1 MLPFALGA
9 VVGAIAVTAIAESR
23 VGKAFSKKGAKIID
37 TLEDRVSG
45 LAKTVVEDHDLC
57 EKLKSGYETVSSK
70 VNELAEYCQTKG
82 KDFANAVK
90 EKVAEQTTE
99 TKPAKKNRGRPA
111 GAKNKVKKDPEIASM
126 VKKLKEVKDRE
137 DKALSK
143 QVPAKPK
150 PKKRAFVLT
159 EDERKARKAKRARLY
174 YAKNREKILEQNRAR
189 QAGKA
194 KKTYPSRQKRIDKIK
209 NIEIK

>member
-9 VVGAIAVTAIAESR
+9 VVGAVAVTAIAESR
-23 VGKAFSKKGAKIID
+23 IGKAFSKKGAKIID

-90 EKVAEQTTE
+90 EKVAEQE
-99 TKPAKKNRGRPA
+99 AKPAKKKIGRPA
-111 GAKNKVKKDPEIASM
+111 GAKNKEKDPEIASM
-126 VKKLKEVKDRE
+126 VKKLKEAK
-137 DKALSK
+137 SK
-143 QVPAKPK
+143 EGEAKPAK
-150 PKKRAFVLT
+150 KKRAFVLT
-159 EDERKARKAKRARLY
+159 PEEKRARKAKQARLY

>member
-9 VVGAIAVTAIAESR
+9 VVGAIAVTAIAESKL
-23 VGKAFSKKGAKIID
+23 GKKVSKEGAKLID
-37 TLEDRVSG
+37 NLDDRISR
-45 LAKTVVEDHDLC
+45 LAKQVNEDNELV
-57 EKLKSGYETVSSK
+57 EKLKGGYDAISSK
-70 VNELAEYCQTKG
+70 VNELAEYCQEKG

-90 EKVAEQTTE
+90 EKVTEAEA
-99 TKPAKKNRGRPA
+99 KPAKKKIGRPA
-111 GAKNKVKKDPEIASM
+111 GAKNKVQKDPEIASM

-159 EDERKARKAKRARLY
+159 EEEQKARKAKRARLY

-194 KKTYPSRQKRIDKIK
+194 KQRRHTLHAKK
-209 NIEIK
+209 E

>member
-9 VVGAIAVTAIAESR
+9 VVGAVAVTAIAESR
-23 VGKAFSKKGAKIID
+23 IGKAFSKKGAKIID

-45 LAKTVVEDHDLC
+45 LAKTVIEDHDLC

-70 VNELAEYCQTKG
+70 VNELSKYCQEKG

-90 EKVAEQTTE
+90 EKVAEQTAE
-99 TKPAKKNRGRPA
+99 AKPAKKKIGRPA
-111 GAKNKVKKDPEIASM
+111 GAKNKEKDPEIASM
-126 VKKLKEVKDRE
+126 VKKLKEAKE
-137 DKALSK
+137 ETAK
-143 QVPAKPK
+143 PAK
-150 PKKRAFVLT
+150 KKRAFVLT

-194 KKTYPSRQKRIDKIK
+194 NKTYPSRQKRIDKIK

>member
-9 VVGAIAVTAIAESR
+9 VVGAIAVTAIAESKL
-23 VGKAFSKKGAKIID
+23 GKKVSKEGAKLID
-37 TLEDRVSG
+37 NLDDRISR
-45 LAKTVVEDHDLC
+45 LAKQVNEDNELV
-57 EKLKSGYETVSSK
+57 EKLKGGYDAISSK
-70 VNELAEYCQTKG
+70 VNELAEYCQEKG

-90 EKVAEQTTE
+90 EKVAEQTAE

-111 GAKNKVKKDPEIASM
+111 GAKNKIQKDPEIASM
-126 VKKLKEVKDRE
+126 VKKLKEAKGKE
-137 DKALSK
+137 GE
-143 QVPAKPK
+143 AKPK

>member
-1 MLPFALGA
+1 MLPFAIGA

-90 EKVAEQTTE
+90 EKVSEAE
-99 TKPAKKNRGRPA
+99 TKPVKKKIGRPA
-111 GAKNKVKKDPEIASM
+111 GAKNKEKDPEIASM
-126 VKKLKEVKDRE
+126 VKKLKEAK
-137 DKALSK
+137 SK
-143 QVPAKPK
+143 EGEAKPK

-159 EDERKARKAKRARLY
+159 EEEQKARKAKRARLY
-174 YAKNREKILEQNRAR
+174 YAKNREKILERNRER

>member
-1 MLPFALGA
+1 MLPFAIGA
-9 VVGAIAVTAIAESR
+9 VVGAIAVTAIAESKL
-23 VGKAFSKKGAKIID
+23 GKKVSKEGAKLID
-37 TLEDRVSG
+37 NLDDRISR
-45 LAKTVVEDHDLC
+45 LAKQVNEDNELV
-57 EKLKSGYETVSSK
+57 EKLKGGYDAISSK

-90 EKVAEQTTE
+90 EKVAEAE
-99 TKPAKKNRGRPA
+99 VKPAKKKIGRPA
-111 GAKNKVKKDPEIASM
+111 GAKNKEKDPEIASM
-126 VKKLKEVKDRE
+126 VKKLKEAKGKE
-137 DKALSK
+137 GEAK
-143 QVPAKPK
+143 PAK
-150 PKKRAFVLT
+150 KKRAFVLT

>member
-9 VVGAIAVTAIAESR
+9 VVGAIAVTAIAESKL
-23 VGKAFSKKGAKIID
+23 GKKVSKEGAKLID
-37 TLEDRVSG
+37 NLDDRISR
-45 LAKTVVEDHDLC
+45 LAKQVNEDNELV
-57 EKLKSGYETVSSK
+57 EKLKGGYEAISSK
-70 VNELAEYCQTKG
+70 VNELAEYCQEKG

-90 EKVAEQTTE
+90 EKVSEQTA
-99 TKPAKKNRGRPA
+99 KPAK
-111 GAKNKVKKDPEIASM
+111 
-126 VKKLKEVKDRE
+126 
-137 DKALSK
+137 
-143 QVPAKPK
+143 
-150 PKKRAFVLT
+150 KKRAFVLT
-159 EDERKARKAKRARLY
+159 EEEQKARKAKRARLY

>member
-9 VVGAIAVTAIAESR
+9 VVGAIAVTAIAESKL
-23 VGKAFSKKGAKIID
+23 GKKVSKEGAKLID
-37 TLEDRVSG
+37 NLDDRISR
-45 LAKTVVEDHDLC
+45 LAKQVNEDNELV
-57 EKLKSGYETVSSK
+57 EKLKGGYETISSK

-90 EKVAEQTTE
+90 EKVAEQE
-99 TKPAKKNRGRPA
+99 AKPAKKKIGRPA
-111 GAKNKVKKDPEIASM
+111 GAKNKEKDPEIASM
-126 VKKLKEVKDRE
+126 VKKLKEAK
-137 DKALSK
+137 SK
-143 QVPAKPK
+143 EGEAKPAK
-150 PKKRAFVLT
+150 KKRAFVLT

>member
-9 VVGAIAVTAIAESR
+9 VVGAIAVTAIAESKL
-23 VGKAFSKKGAKIID
+23 GKKVSKEGAKLID
-37 TLEDRVSG
+37 NLDDRISR
-45 LAKTVVEDHDLC
+45 LAKQVNEDNELV
-57 EKLKSGYETVSSK
+57 EKLKGGYDAISSK

-111 GAKNKVKKDPEIASM
+111 GAKNKEKDPEIASM
-126 VKKLKEVKDRE
+126 VKKLKEAKGKE
-137 DKALSK
+137 GEAK
-143 QVPAKPK
+143 PAKPK
-150 PKKRAFVLT
+150 KKRAFVLT
-159 EDERKARKAKRARLY
+159 EEEQKARKAKRARLY
-174 YAKNREKILEQNRAR
+174 YAKNREKILERNRER

>member
-9 VVGAIAVTAIAESR
+9 VVGAVAVTAIAESR
-23 VGKAFSKKGAKIID
+23 IGKAFSKKGAKIID

-57 EKLKSGYETVSSK
+57 EKLKSGYDAISSK

-90 EKVAEQTTE
+90 EKVAEQTAE
-99 TKPAKKNRGRPA
+99 TKPAKKKIGRPA
-111 GAKNKVKKDPEIASM
+111 GAKNKEKDPEIASM
-126 VKKLKEVKDRE
+126 VKKLKEAK
-137 DKALSK
+137 SK
-143 QVPAKPK
+143 EGEAISAKPAK
-150 PKKRAFVLT
+150 KKRAFVLT

>member
-9 VVGAIAVTAIAESR
+9 VVGAIAVTAIAESKL
-23 VGKAFSKKGAKIID
+23 GKKVSKEGAKLID
-37 TLEDRVSG
+37 NLDDRISRLARQVNEDNELV
-45 LAKTVVEDHDLC
+45 
-57 EKLKSGYETVSSK
+57 EKLKGGYDAISSK
-70 VNELAEYCQTKG
+70 VNELTKYCQEKG

-90 EKVAEQTTE
+90 EKVAEQE
-99 TKPAKKNRGRPA
+99 AKPAKKKIGRPA
-111 GAKNKVKKDPEIASM
+111 GAKNKEKDPEIASM
-126 VKKLKEVKDRE
+126 VKKLKEAKGKE
-137 DKALSK
+137 GE
-143 QVPAKPK
+143 AKPK

-159 EDERKARKAKRARLY
+159 PEEKRARKAKQARLY
-174 YAKNREKILEQNRAR
+174 YAKNREKILAQNKER

>member
-9 VVGAIAVTAIAESR
+9 VVGAIAVTAIAESKL
-23 VGKAFSKKGAKIID
+23 GKKVSKEGAKLID
-37 TLEDRVSG
+37 NLDDRISRLARQVNEDNELV
-45 LAKTVVEDHDLC
+45 
-57 EKLKSGYETVSSK
+57 EKLKGGYDAISSK

-90 EKVAEQTTE
+90 EKVAEQTAE
-99 TKPAKKNRGRPA
+99 AKPAKKKIGRPA
-111 GAKNKVKKDPEIASM
+111 GAKNKEKDPEIASM
-126 VKKLKEVKDRE
+126 VKKLKEAKTKE
-137 DKALSK
+137 GE
-143 QVPAKPK
+143 AKPAK

-159 EDERKARKAKRARLY
+159 PEEQRARKAKRARLY

>member
-1 MLPFALGA
+1 MLPFAIGA

-45 LAKTVVEDHDLC
+45 LAKTVIEDHDLC

-70 VNELAEYCQTKG
+70 VNELTKYCQEKG

-90 EKVAEQTTE
+90 EKVAETE
-99 TKPAKKNRGRPA
+99 TKPAKKKIGRPA
-111 GAKNKVKKDPEIASM
+111 GAKNKEKDPEIASM
-126 VKKLKEVKDRE
+126 VKKLKEAKGKE
-137 DKALSK
+137 GEAK
-143 QVPAKPK
+143 PAK
-150 PKKRAFVLT
+150 KKRAFVLT
-159 EDERKARKAKRARLY
+159 EEEQKARKAKRARLY
-174 YAKNREKILEQNRAR
+174 YAKNRDKILERNRAR

>member
-23 VGKAFSKKGAKIID
+23 IGKAFSKKGAKIID

-70 VNELAEYCQTKG
+70 VNELAEYCQEKG

-90 EKVAEQTTE
+90 EKVSDQTAE
-99 TKPAKKNRGRPA
+99 TKPAKRKVGRPA
-111 GAKNKVKKDPEIASM
+111 GAKNKVKEEDPEIASM
-126 VKKLKEVKDRE
+126 VKKLKEAK
-137 DKALSK
+137 SK
-143 QVPAKPK
+143 EGEAKPK

-159 EDERKARKAKRARLY
+159 EEEQKARKAKRARLY

>member
-9 VVGAIAVTAIAESR
+9 VVGAIAVTAIAESKL
-23 VGKAFSKKGAKIID
+23 GKKVSKEGAKLID
-37 TLEDRVSG
+37 NLDDRISR
-45 LAKTVVEDHDLC
+45 LAKQVNEDNELV
-57 EKLKSGYETVSSK
+57 EKLKGGYDAISSK

-90 EKVAEQTTE
+90 EKVAEAE
-99 TKPAKKNRGRPA
+99 AKPAKKKIGRPA
-111 GAKNKVKKDPEIASM
+111 GAKNKEKDPEIASM
-126 VKKLKEVKDRE
+126 VKKLKEAKGKE
-137 DKALSK
+137 GEAK
-143 QVPAKPK
+143 PAK
-150 PKKRAFVLT
+150 KKRAFVLT
-159 EDERKARKAKRARLY
+159 EEEQKARKAKRARLY

>member
-9 VVGAIAVTAIAESR
+9 VVGAIAVTAIAESKL
-23 VGKAFSKKGAKIID
+23 GKKVSKEGAKLID
-37 TLEDRVSG
+37 NLDDRISR
-45 LAKTVVEDHDLC
+45 LAKQVNEDNELV
-57 EKLKSGYETVSSK
+57 EKLKGGYDAISSK

-90 EKVAEQTTE
+90 EKVAEQE
-99 TKPAKKNRGRPA
+99 AKPAKKKIGRPA
-111 GAKNKVKKDPEIASM
+111 GAKNKEKDPEIASM
-126 VKKLKEVKDRE
+126 VKKLKEAKGKE
-137 DKALSK
+137 GEAK
-143 QVPAKPK
+143 PAK
-150 PKKRAFVLT
+150 KKRAFVLT
-159 EDERKARKAKRARLY
+159 EEEQKARKAKRARLY

>member
-9 VVGAIAVTAIAESR
+9 VVGAIAVTAIAESKL
-23 VGKAFSKKGAKIID
+23 GKKVSKEGAKLID
-37 TLEDRVSG
+37 NLDDRISR
-45 LAKTVVEDHDLC
+45 LAKQVNEDNELV
-57 EKLKSGYETVSSK
+57 EKLKGGYDAISSK

-90 EKVAEQTTE
+90 EKVAEQTAE
-99 TKPAKKNRGRPA
+99 TKPAKKKIGRPA
-111 GAKNKVKKDPEIASM
+111 GAKNKEKDPEIASM
-126 VKKLKEVKDRE
+126 VKKLKEAK
-137 DKALSK
+137 SK
-143 QVPAKPK
+143 EGEASPAKSAK
-150 PKKRAFVLT
+150 KKRAFVLT
-159 EDERKARKAKRARLY
+159 PEEKRARKAKQARLY
-174 YAKNREKILEQNRAR
+174 YAKNREKILAQNKER

>member
-23 VGKAFSKKGAKIID
+23 IGKAFSKKGAKIID

-90 EKVAEQTTE
+90 EKVAEQTAE
-99 TKPAKKNRGRPA
+99 AKPAK
-111 GAKNKVKKDPEIASM
+111 
-126 VKKLKEVKDRE
+126 
-137 DKALSK
+137 
-143 QVPAKPK
+143 
-150 PKKRAFVLT
+150 KKRAFVLT

>member
-9 VVGAIAVTAIAESR
+9 VVGAIAVTAIAESKL
-23 VGKAFSKKGAKIID
+23 GKKVSKEGAKLID
-37 TLEDRVSG
+37 NLDDRISR
-45 LAKTVVEDHDLC
+45 LAKQVNEDNELV
-57 EKLKSGYETVSSK
+57 EKLKGGYDAISSK
-70 VNELAEYCQTKG
+70 VNELAEYCQEKG

-99 TKPAKKNRGRPA
+99 AKPAKKKIGRPA
-111 GAKNKVKKDPEIASM
+111 GAKNKEKDPEIASM
-126 VKKLKEVKDRE
+126 VKKLKEAK
-137 DKALSK
+137 SK
-143 QVPAKPK
+143 EGEAKPAKPK

-159 EDERKARKAKRARLY
+159 PEEKRARKAKQARNY
-174 YAKNREKILEQNRAR
+174 YAKNREKILAQNKAR
-189 QAGKA
+189 QAGKT

>member
-9 VVGAIAVTAIAESR
+9 VVGAVAVTAIAESR
-23 VGKAFSKKGAKIID
+23 IGKAFSKKGAKIID

-70 VNELAEYCQTKG
+70 INELAEYCQEKG

-90 EKVAEQTTE
+90 EKVSDQTAE
-99 TKPAKKNRGRPA
+99 TKPAKRKVGRPA
-111 GAKNKVKKDPEIASM
+111 GAKNKVKEEDPEIASM
-126 VKKLKEVKDRE
+126 VKKLKEAK
-137 DKALSK
+137 SK
-143 QVPAKPK
+143 EGEAKPAK
-150 PKKRAFVLT
+150 KKRAFVLT

>member
-90 EKVAEQTTE
+90 EKVAETE
-99 TKPAKKNRGRPA
+99 AKPAKKKIGRPA
-111 GAKNKVKKDPEIASM
+111 GAKNKEKDPEIASM
-126 VKKLKEVKDRE
+126 VKKLKEAK
-137 DKALSK
+137 SK
-143 QVPAKPK
+143 EGEAKPAK
-150 PKKRAFVLT
+150 KKRAFVLT
-159 EDERKARKAKRARLY
+159 EEEQKARKAKRARLY

>member
-1 MLPFALGA
+1 MLPFAIGA
-9 VVGAIAVTAIAESR
+9 VVGAIAVTAIAESKL
-23 VGKAFSKKGAKIID
+23 GKKVSKEGAKLID
-37 TLEDRVSG
+37 NLDDRISR
-45 LAKTVVEDHDLC
+45 LAKQVNEDNELV
-57 EKLKSGYETVSSK
+57 EKLKGGYDAISSK
-70 VNELAEYCQTKG
+70 VNELTKYCQEKG

-90 EKVAEQTTE
+90 EKVSDQTAE
-99 TKPAKKNRGRPA
+99 TKPAKRKVGRPA
-111 GAKNKVKKDPEIASM
+111 GAKNKEKDPEIASM
-126 VKKLKEVKDRE
+126 VKKLKEAK
-137 DKALSK
+137 SK
-143 QVPAKPK
+143 EGEAKPK

-209 NIEIK
+209 NLEIK

>member
-9 VVGAIAVTAIAESR
+9 VVGAIAVTAIAESKL
-23 VGKAFSKKGAKIID
+23 GKKVSKEGAKLID
-37 TLEDRVSG
+37 NLDDRISR
-45 LAKTVVEDHDLC
+45 LAKQVNEDNELV
-57 EKLKSGYETVSSK
+57 EKLKGGYDAISSK

-90 EKVAEQTTE
+90 EKVAEQE
-99 TKPAKKNRGRPA
+99 AKPAKKKIGRPA
-111 GAKNKVKKDPEIASM
+111 GAKNKEKDPEIASM
-126 VKKLKEVKDRE
+126 VKKLKEAKGKE
-137 DKALSK
+137 GE
-143 QVPAKPK
+143 AKPK

-159 EDERKARKAKRARLY
+159 PEEKRARKAKRARLY
-174 YAKNREKILEQNRAR
+174 YAKNRDKILAQNKER

>member
-9 VVGAIAVTAIAESR
+9 VVGAIVVTAIAESR

-45 LAKTVVEDHDLC
+45 LAKTVIEDHDLC

-70 VNELAEYCQTKG
+70 VNELAEYCQEKG

-90 EKVAEQTTE
+90 EKVAEQE
-99 TKPAKKNRGRPA
+99 AKPAKKKMGRPA
-111 GAKNKVKKDPEIASM
+111 GAKNKEKDPEIASM
-126 VKKLKEVKDRE
+126 VKKLKEAKTKE
-137 DKALSK
+137 ETAK
-143 QVPAKPK
+143 PAK
-150 PKKRAFVLT
+150 KKRAFVLT
-159 EDERKARKAKRARLY
+159 PEEKRARKAKQARLY

>member
-9 VVGAIAVTAIAESR
+9 VVGAIAVTAIAESKL
-23 VGKAFSKKGAKIID
+23 GKKVSKEGAKLID
-37 TLEDRVSG
+37 NLDDRISR
-45 LAKTVVEDHDLC
+45 LAKQVNEDNELV
-57 EKLKSGYETVSSK
+57 EKLKGGYDAISSK
-70 VNELAEYCQTKG
+70 VNELTKYCQEKG

-90 EKVAEQTTE
+90 EKVAEAE
-99 TKPAKKNRGRPA
+99 AKPAKRKIGRPA
-111 GAKNKVKKDPEIASM
+111 GAKNKEKDPEIASM
-126 VKKLKEVKDRE
+126 VKKLKEAK
-137 DKALSK
+137 SK
-143 QVPAKPK
+143 EGEAKPK

-209 NIEIK
+209 NIKIK

>member
-70 VNELAEYCQTKG
+70 VNELAEYCQEKG

-90 EKVAEQTTE
+90 EKVAEAE
-99 TKPAKKNRGRPA
+99 TKPAKKKIGRPA
-111 GAKNKVKKDPEIASM
+111 GAKNKEKDPEIASM
-126 VKKLKEVKDRE
+126 VKKLKEAKNKE
-137 DKALSK
+137 AAEK
-143 QVPAKPK
+143 PAKPK

-159 EDERKARKAKRARLY
+159 PEEKRARKAKQARLY

>member
-9 VVGAIAVTAIAESR
+9 VVGAIAVTAIAESKL
-23 VGKAFSKKGAKIID
+23 GKKVSKEGAKLID
-37 TLEDRVSG
+37 NLDDRISR
-45 LAKTVVEDHDLC
+45 LAKQVNEDNELV
-57 EKLKSGYETVSSK
+57 EKLKGGYDAISSK
-70 VNELAEYCQTKG
+70 VNELTKYCQEKG

-99 TKPAKKNRGRPA
+99 TKPAKKKIGRPA
-111 GAKNKVKKDPEIASM
+111 GAKNKEKDPEIASM
-126 VKKLKEVKDRE
+126 VKKLKEAK
-137 DKALSK
+137 SK
-143 QVPAKPK
+143 EGEAKPK

-159 EDERKARKAKRARLY
+159 PEEKRARKAKQARLY